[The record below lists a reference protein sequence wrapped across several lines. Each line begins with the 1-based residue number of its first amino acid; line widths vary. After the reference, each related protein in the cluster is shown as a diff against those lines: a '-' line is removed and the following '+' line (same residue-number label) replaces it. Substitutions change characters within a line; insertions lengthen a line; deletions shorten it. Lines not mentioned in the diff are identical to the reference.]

1 MMRESLVRSQM
12 FESDSLNEDKDKDD
26 DESEAPGVGTPNLG
40 GRS

>member
-12 FESDSLNEDKDKDD
+12 FESDSLNEDKNKDE